1 MRPRPPTARP
11 RPPPARWRPP
21 VGARRPIVLF
31 FRCGEKNLYPAGREI
46 GVNKAETTPCR
57 YVLLG
62 KKPLACPFPPKTCQ
76 GKGSTA
82 PAARPFARRR
92 PKRRGGKGSPRPL
105 FAFVNAK
112 NRPFTAVPRS
122 FTAVPAPFA
131 GLSAT
136 QTGLENLFPSLAIS
150 FPSLGNPFSPHGI
163 SFPPHPAPH
172 SPPAG
177 PGSGLHARA
186 AVRGRKRRTHALFCF
201 SDAAAGG
208 GAPQARPGRRGTRS
222 RPSAVRGP
230 QRSNRNG

>member
-1 MRPRPPTARP
+1 MLTKLKRRPAAPGGRPVVTFCWEKSRSRALFRRKRAKEKAALRPRRAPL
-11 RPPPARWRPP
+11 PADDR
-21 VGARRPIVLF
+21 
-31 FRCGEKNLYPAGREI
+31 NAG
-46 GVNKAETTPCR
+46 
-57 YVLLG
+57 
-62 KKPLACPFPPKTCQ
+62 
-76 GKGSTA
+76 
-82 PAARPFARRR
+82 
-92 PKRRGGKGSPRPL
+92 GGKGSPRPV

-112 NRPFTAVPRS
+112 NRPFTAVP
-122 FTAVPAPFA
+122 TPFA

-177 PGSGLHARA
+177 PDSGLHARA